1 MSSDARDPVPT
12 RAVVILAAGL
22 GTRMRSSRP
31 KVLHELAGRP
41 LVDHVVD
48 LALQLAPPDLVV
60 TVVGHGAD
68 QVVAA
73 VAPRRVLTALQ
84 EPQLGTGDALRVA
97 LARLGEGAPD
107 EVLVLSGDVPLLRLA
122 TLTALT
128 GRLAGDTV
136 AAILTAR
143 LDRPSAYGR
152 VIRGADGC
160 VDAVVEARDADP
172 ATLALPEVNAG
183 VYAFRR
189 EPLRR
194 ALGRLG
200 TDNAQGEYYLTDVVG
215 LLRADGLR
223 VAAQVLDD
231 SAEMQG
237 VNSRADLAAVAGLLN
252 QRLVAELMASGVT
265 VLDPAT
271 TWVEPHCRVAA
282 DVVLEA
288 GVHLRGGCRVG
299 AGARVGAHSVLD
311 GVEVAE
317 GAVVPP
323 LTHLRP

>member
-1 MSSDARDPVPT
+1 MPSPVTDPIPA
-12 RAVVILAAGL
+12 RAVAILAAGL
-22 GTRMRSSRP
+22 GTRMRSTRP

-41 LVDHVVD
+41 LVDHVLD
-48 LALQLAPPDLVV
+48 LALQLAPPELVV

-68 QVVAA
+68 QVAAA
-73 VAPRRVLTALQ
+73 VGPRGVLTALQ

-97 LARLGEGAPD
+97 LARLGEEAPE

-122 TLTALT
+122 TVTALAD
-128 GRLAGDTV
+128 RLSGAAA

-152 VIRGADGC
+152 VVRGADGS
-160 VDAVVEARDADP
+160 VEAIVEARDADP

-194 ALGRLG
+194 ALARLG

-237 VNSRADLAAVAGLLN
+237 VNSRADLAEVARLLN
-252 QRLVAELMASGVT
+252 RRLVAELMASGVT
-265 VLDPAT
+265 MLDPAT
-271 TWVEPHCRVAA
+271 TWVEPDCRVAA

-299 AGARVGAHSVLD
+299 TGARVGAHSVVD
-311 GVEVAE
+311 GVDVPA

>member
-1 MSSDARDPVPT
+1 MPSSVTQPSPT
-12 RAVVILAAGL
+12 RAVAILAAGL

-41 LVDHVVD
+41 LVVHVLD

-68 QVVAA
+68 QVAAA
-73 VAPRRVLTALQ
+73 VAPRGVLTALQ

-97 LARLGEGAPD
+97 LARLGERTPD
-107 EVLVLSGDVPLLRLA
+107 VVIVLSGDVPLLRLS
-122 TLTALT
+122 TLTTLAD
-128 GRLAGDTV
+128 RLAGGTA

-143 LDRPSAYGR
+143 LDNPSSYGR
-152 VIRGADGC
+152 VVRGADGS
-160 VDAVVEARDADP
+160 VEAVVEARDADP
-172 ATLALPEVNAG
+172 ATLALKEVNAG

-189 EPLRR
+189 DPLRW
-194 ALGRLG
+194 ALGSLRA
-200 TDNAQGEYYLTDVVG
+200 DNAQGEYYLTDAVG
-215 LLRADGLR
+215 LLHSDGLR
-223 VAAQVLDD
+223 VAAEVLDD
-231 SAEMQG
+231 STEMRG
-237 VNSRADLAAVAGLLN
+237 VNSRADLAEVAALLN
-252 QRLVAELMASGVT
+252 RRLVADLMASGVT

-299 AGARVGAHSVLD
+299 SGARVGAHSVVD
-311 GVEVAE
+311 GVEVPA

-323 LTHLRP
+323 LTHLRR